1 MHAPKE
7 NCSKIK
13 EPYDDPVGVEID
25 SVKFPAKII
34 CNEEHSLPHPWLTH
48 TDRNNWRRIAT
59 RQQDTGTN
67 TNMAAVNM
75 AFIFKQLLF

>member
-13 EPYDDPVGVEID
+13 EPYDDPVGVEIG
-25 SVKFPAKII
+25 SVKFPAKIN

-48 TDRNNWRRIAT
+48 TDRNNQPLNNLAADSNEAT
-59 RQQDTGTN
+59 RYGN
-67 TNMAAVNM
+67 EHKHGGGEHG
-75 AFIFKQLLF
+75 FHF